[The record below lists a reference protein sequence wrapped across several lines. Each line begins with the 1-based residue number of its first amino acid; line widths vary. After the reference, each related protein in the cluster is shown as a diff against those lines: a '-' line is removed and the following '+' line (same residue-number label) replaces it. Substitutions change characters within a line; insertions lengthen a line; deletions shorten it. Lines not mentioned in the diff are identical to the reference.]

1 MSLGFTRLFDSS
13 MPHIGMEKPSHRIG
27 FELEVMKSMP
37 TLLVQIALIV
47 ILVRS
52 VYRVIRSFQASK
64 PDWMEVAFKLAV
76 AIVALWWLMDFF

>member
-1 MSLGFTRLFDSS
+1 
-13 MPHIGMEKPSHRIG
+13 
-27 FELEVMKSMP
+27 MP